1 MPAAAAGTATAAA
14 VTAGAAAVMTR
25 PIFLVLALLVAAVVC
40 FSLEKISVDVTTL
53 LLLCALVLLGLLPI
67 REAFAGFSSD
77 IVIVL
82 AALFV
87 LSGALIRSGVMEGFG
102 AALARLG
109 GTSRTRVLLVLMP
122 ATACIAA
129 FLHNTTTTAVFLPA
143 VLGLCKKSRLNPSQ
157 VLIPFAFA
165 SMMGGTCTLLA
176 SSTTIAASGA
186 MASAGLRP
194 IGLFEFLPVGLAVV
208 GTGILYMV
216 AIGARFLPRREEASL
231 TDSYHVRE
239 YLSEVVVTAGSPLA
253 GRTLRDLRL
262 RAGGLTVLAIHRGER
277 TLYPGPAESLES
289 GDLLIVKA
297 GREALLAV
305 KQAEGMEIVP
315 DLRLGDQDLAGGTVK
330 IAEAI
335 VMPQSL
341 LIGRT
346 LRELDFRRRYGLT
359 VIAVHRRGHAFPTK
373 IGRLALQVGDV
384 LLLQGDAE
392 RFAGL
397 ASSIDVWVLEQSE
410 HRPVRRRRRLLALG
424 LFAAAVGA
432 AGTGVV
438 PLAVAFLLAALAAIL
453 LKLISAEE
461 AYQHI
466 HWRLIILIAGM
477 TSFGAAMQRSGAA
490 AYLANLIVHWGAPL
504 GVPYIMLGFALLTM
518 LLSQPMSNAAAA
530 LVVLPVALSTAVR
543 LHVEPRTFGILVA
556 LAASISY
563 ITPFEPS
570 CLLVY
575 GPGKYRFRD
584 FFVAGAPLSLLLLVI
599 LMLLVPLLWPLR

>member
-1 MPAAAAGTATAAA
+1 
-14 VTAGAAAVMTR
+14 MTL
-25 PIFLVLALLVAAVVC
+25 PIFLVLALLVTVVIC
-40 FSLEKISVDVTTL
+40 FSLEKISVDIITL
-53 LLLCALVLLGLLPI
+53 LLLCALVLLRLLPI

-87 LSGALIRSGVMEGFG
+87 LSGALIKTGVMENFG
-102 AALARLG
+102 SAISKIA

-157 VLIPFAFA
+157 ILIPFAYA

-176 SSTTIAASGA
+176 SSTTIAASGY

-194 IGLFEFLPVGLAVV
+194 IGLFEFLPFGLAVV

-216 AIGARFLPRREEASL
+216 AIGVRFLPRRAEGSL
-231 TDSYHVRE
+231 TDSYNVRE
-239 YLSEVVVTAGSPLA
+239 YLSEVVVTGRSPLA
-253 GRTLRDLRL
+253 GRTMRELRL
-262 RAGGLTVLAIHRGER
+262 SAMGLTVLAIHRGDQ
-277 TLYPGPAESLES
+277 TLYPGPGVSLAA

-297 GREALLAV
+297 SREALLEV
-305 KQAEGMEIVP
+305 KQTEGMEIVP
-315 DLRLGDQDLAGGTVK
+315 DLRLGDQDLVGGTVK

-346 LRELDFRRRYGLT
+346 LRELNFRHRYGLT

-373 IGRLALQVGDV
+373 IGSLSLSVGDV
-384 LLLQGDAE
+384 LLPQGDAE
-392 RFAGL
+392 RFAELGNSL
-397 ASSIDVWVLEQSE
+397 DVWVLEQSE
-410 HRPVRRRRRLLALG
+410 HYAGARRPRQRLLVVG
-424 LFAAAVGA
+424 LFAVAVGA
-432 AGTGVV
+432 AGIGAV
-438 PLAVAFLLAALAAIL
+438 PLAIAFLLAALAAIL
-453 LKLISAEE
+453 LKLISTEE
-461 AYQHI
+461 AYKSI

-477 TSFGAAMQRSGAA
+477 TSFGTAMKSSGAA

-504 GVPYIMLGFALLTM
+504 GVPYILLGFAVLTM

-530 LVVLPVALSTAVR
+530 LVVLPVALSTAAA
-543 LHVEPRTFGILVA
+543 LHVQPRTFGIVVT

-584 FFVAGAPLSLLLLVI
+584 FLIAGAPLSLLLLVV
-599 LMLLVPLLWPLR
+599 LMLLAPLLWPLR

>member
-1 MPAAAAGTATAAA
+1 
-14 VTAGAAAVMTR
+14 MTL
-25 PIFLVLALLVAAVVC
+25 PIFLVLALLVTAVIC
-40 FSLEKISVDVTTL
+40 FSLEKISVDIVTL
-53 LLLCALVLLGLLPI
+53 LLLCALVLLRLLPI

-87 LSGALIRSGVMEGFG
+87 LSGALIKTGVMENFG
-102 AALARLG
+102 SAILKIA
-109 GTSRTRVLLVLMP
+109 GTNRTRILLVLMP

-143 VLGLCKKSRLNPSQ
+143 VLGLCRKSRLSPSQ
-157 VLIPFAFA
+157 ILIPFAFA

-176 SSTTIAASGA
+176 SSTTIAASGY
-186 MASAGLRP
+186 MAGAGLRP
-194 IGLFEFLPVGLAVV
+194 IGLFEFLPFGLAVV
-208 GTGILYMV
+208 GTGVLYMV
-216 AIGARFLPRREEASL
+216 AIGARFLPRRAEGSL
-231 TDSYHVRE
+231 TDSYQVRE
-239 YLSEVVVTAGSPLA
+239 YLSEVVVTRRSPLA
-253 GRTLRDLRL
+253 GRTLPELRL
-262 RAGGLTVLAIHRGER
+262 SAMGLTVLAIHRGDR
-277 TLYPGPAESLES
+277 TLYPGPGVSLAA

-297 GREALLAV
+297 SREALLEV
-305 KQAEGMEIVP
+305 KQTEGMEIVP
-315 DLRLGDQDLAGGTVK
+315 DLRLGDQDLVGGTVK

-335 VMPQSL
+335 IMPQSL

-346 LRELDFRRRYGLT
+346 LRELNFRHRYGLT

-373 IGRLALQVGDV
+373 IGNLNLSVGDV

-392 RFAGL
+392 RFADLGDSL
-397 ASSIDVWVLEQSE
+397 DVWVLEQTE
-410 HRPVRRRRRLLALG
+410 HYAGARRSRKRLLAVG
-424 LFAAAVGA
+424 LFALAVGA
-432 AGTGVV
+432 AGIGAL
-438 PLAVAFLLAALAAIL
+438 PLAIAFLLAALAAIL
-453 LKLISAEE
+453 LKLISTEE
-461 AYQHI
+461 AYKSI

-477 TSFGAAMQRSGAA
+477 TSFGAAMKSSGAA

-504 GVPYIMLGFALLTM
+504 GVPYILLGFAVLTM

-530 LVVLPVALSTAVR
+530 LVVLPVALSTAAA
-543 LHVEPRTFGILVA
+543 LHVQPRTFGIVVT

-584 FFVAGAPLSLLLLVI
+584 FLIAGAPLSLLLLGV
-599 LMLLVPLLWPLR
+599 LMLLAPLLWPLQ

>member
-1 MPAAAAGTATAAA
+1 
-14 VTAGAAAVMTR
+14 MTL
-25 PIFLVLALLVAAVVC
+25 PIFLVLALLVTVVIC
-40 FSLEKISVDVTTL
+40 FSLEKISVDITTL
-53 LLLCALVLLGLLPI
+53 LLLCALVLLRLLPI

-87 LSGALIRSGVMEGFG
+87 LSGALIKTGVMESFG
-102 AALARLG
+102 DAVSKIA

-143 VLGLCKKSRLNPSQ
+143 VLGLCRKSRLSPSQ

-176 SSTTIAASGA
+176 SSTTIAASGY

-194 IGLFEFLPVGLAVV
+194 IGLFEFLPFGLAVV

-216 AIGARFLPRREEASL
+216 AVGARFLPRHPEASL
-231 TDSYHVRE
+231 TDSYRVRE
-239 YLSEVVVTAGSPLA
+239 YLSEVVVTGRSPLA
-253 GRTLRDLRL
+253 GRTLRELRL
-262 RAGGLTVLAIHRGER
+262 SAMGLTVLAIHRGDR
-277 TLYPGPAESLES
+277 TLSSGPGVSLAT

-297 GREALLAV
+297 SREALLAV

-315 DLRLGDQDLAGGTVK
+315 DLHLGDQDLVGGTVK

-346 LRELDFRRRYGLT
+346 LRELDFRHRYGLT

-373 IGRLALQVGDV
+373 IGNLSLSVGDV

-392 RFAGL
+392 RFAELGNSL
-397 ASSIDVWVLEQSE
+397 DVWVLEQSE
-410 HRPVRRRRRLLALG
+410 HYPARRRQRLLVVG
-424 LFAAAVGA
+424 LFAAAVGGA
-432 AGTGVV
+432 AIGAL
-438 PLAVAFLLAALAAIL
+438 PLAIAFLLAALAAIL

-461 AYQHI
+461 AYKSI

-477 TSFGAAMQRSGAA
+477 TSFGAAMKSSGAA

-504 GVPYIMLGFALLTM
+504 GVPYILLGFALLTM

-530 LVVLPVALSTAVR
+530 LVVLPIALSTAAALQVQ
-543 LHVEPRTFGILVA
+543 PRTFGIVVT

-584 FFVAGAPLSLLLLVI
+584 FLIAGAPLSLLLLVV
-599 LMLLVPLLWPLR
+599 LMLLGPLLWPLR

>member
-1 MPAAAAGTATAAA
+1 
-14 VTAGAAAVMTR
+14 MTL
-25 PIFLVLALLVAAVVC
+25 PIFLVLALLVAVAVC
-40 FSLEKISVDVTTL
+40 FSLETISVDITTL

-67 REAFAGFSSD
+67 REAFSGFSSD

-82 AALFV
+82 ASLFV
-87 LSGALIRSGVMEGFG
+87 LSGALIKTGVMENFG
-102 AALARLG
+102 SAISRVA
-109 GTSRTRVLLVLMP
+109 GTSPTRVLLLLMP
-122 ATACIAA
+122 ATAFIAA
-129 FLHNTTTTAVFLPA
+129 FIHNTTTTAVFLPA

-157 VLIPFAFA
+157 ILIPFAFA

-176 SSTTIAASGA
+176 SSTTIAASGY

-194 IGLFEFLPVGLAVV
+194 IGLFEFLPVGVAIV
-208 GTGILYMV
+208 GTGVLYMV
-216 AIGARFLPRREEASL
+216 LIGARLLPRRAEGSL
-231 TDSYHVRE
+231 TDSYNVRE
-239 YLSEVVVTAGSPLA
+239 YLSEVVITTGSPLA
-253 GRTLRDLRL
+253 GRTMRDLRPS
-262 RAGGLTVLAIHRGER
+262 AMGLTVLAIHRGDQ
-277 TLYPGPAESLES
+277 TLYPGPGVSLSE

-297 GREALLAV
+297 SREALLEV
-305 KQAEGMEIVP
+305 KRTEGMEIVP
-315 DLRLGDQDLAGGTVK
+315 DLHLGDQDLIGGTIK

-346 LRELDFRRRYGLT
+346 LRELDFRHRYGLT

-373 IGRLALQVGDV
+373 IGSLALRVGDV

-392 RFAGL
+392 RFADLGSNL
-397 ASSIDVWVLEQSE
+397 DVWVLEQTE
-410 HRPVRRRRRLLALG
+410 HVRTHRRRRFLAIG
-424 LFAAAVGA
+424 LFVLAVVA
-432 AGTGVV
+432 AGIGAV
-438 PLAVAFLLAALAAIL
+438 PLAIAFLLAALAAIL

-461 AYQHI
+461 AYKYI

-477 TSFGAAMQRSGAA
+477 TSFGLAMKSSGAA

-504 GVPYIMLGFALLTM
+504 GVPYIMLGFAVLTM

-530 LVVLPVALSTAVR
+530 LVVLPVALSTAAG
-543 LHVEPRTFGILVA
+543 LHVQPRTFGIVVA

-584 FFVAGAPLSLLLLVI
+584 FLIAGAPLSLLLLIV
-599 LMLLVPLLWPLR
+599 LMLLVPRLWPLR

>member
-1 MPAAAAGTATAAA
+1 
-14 VTAGAAAVMTR
+14 MTL
-25 PIFLVLALLVAAVVC
+25 PIFLVLALLVTVMVC
-40 FSLEKISVDVTTL
+40 FALEKISVDIITL
-53 LLLCALVLLGLLPI
+53 LLLCALVLLRLLPI

-87 LSGALIRSGVMEGFG
+87 LSGALIKTGVMENFG
-102 AALARLG
+102 SAISKIA

-143 VLGLCKKSRLNPSQ
+143 VLGLCRKSRLSPSQ

-176 SSTTIAASGA
+176 SSTTIAASGY

-194 IGLFEFLPVGLAVV
+194 IGLFEFLPFGLAVV

-216 AIGARFLPRREEASL
+216 AIGARFLPRRAEGSL
-231 TDSYHVRE
+231 TDSYQVRE
-239 YLSEVVVTAGSPLA
+239 YLSEVVVTGRSPLA
-253 GRTLRDLRL
+253 GRTMRELRL
-262 RAGGLTVLAIHRGER
+262 SAMGLTVLAIHRGDQ
-277 TLYPGPAESLES
+277 TLYPGPGVSLEA

-297 GREALLAV
+297 RREALLEV
-305 KQAEGMEIVP
+305 KQTEGMEIVP
-315 DLRLGDQDLAGGTVK
+315 DLHLGDKDLVGGTVK

-335 VMPQSL
+335 IMPQSL

-346 LRELDFRRRYGLT
+346 LRELNFRHRFGLT

-373 IGRLALQVGDV
+373 IGTLSLRVGDV

-392 RFAGL
+392 RFTDLGNSL
-397 ASSIDVWVLEQSE
+397 DVWVLEQTE
-410 HRPVRRRRRLLALG
+410 HYAGARRSRQRLLAVG

-432 AGTGVV
+432 AGLGVL
-438 PLAVAFLLAALAAIL
+438 PLAIAFLLAALAAIL
-453 LKLISAEE
+453 LKLISTEE
-461 AYQHI
+461 AYKSI

-477 TSFGAAMQRSGAA
+477 TSFGAAMKSSGAA

-504 GVPYIMLGFALLTM
+504 GIPYILLAFAVLTM

-530 LVVLPVALSTAVR
+530 LVVLPVALSTATA
-543 LHVEPRTFGILVA
+543 LHVQPRTFGIVVT

-584 FFVAGAPLSLLLLVI
+584 FLIAGAPLSLLLLGV
-599 LMLLVPLLWPLR
+599 LMVLAPLLWPLR

>member
-1 MPAAAAGTATAAA
+1 
-14 VTAGAAAVMTR
+14 MTL
-25 PIFLVLALLVAAVVC
+25 PIFLVLALLVAVAIC
-40 FSLEKISVDVTTL
+40 FSLERISVDIITL
-53 LLLCALVLLGLLPI
+53 LLLCALVLLRLLPI

-87 LSGALIRSGVMEGFG
+87 LSGALIKTGVMENFG
-102 AALARLG
+102 SAISKIA
-109 GTSRTRVLLVLMP
+109 GTSRIRVLLVLMP

-157 VLIPFAFA
+157 ILIPFAYA

-176 SSTTIAASGA
+176 SSTTIAASGY

-194 IGLFEFLPVGLAVV
+194 IGLFEFLPFGLAVI

-216 AIGARFLPRREEASL
+216 AIGVRFLPRRAEGSL
-231 TDSYHVRE
+231 TDNYQVRE
-239 YLSEVVVTAGSPLA
+239 YLSEVVVTGRSPLA
-253 GRTLRDLRL
+253 GRTMRELRL
-262 RAGGLTVLAIHRGER
+262 TAMGLTVLAIHRGDQ
-277 TLYPGPAESLES
+277 TLYPGPGVSLEA

-297 GREALLAV
+297 RREALLEV
-305 KQAEGMEIVP
+305 KQTEGMEIVP
-315 DLRLGDQDLAGGTVK
+315 DLHLGDQDLVGGTVK

-335 VMPQSL
+335 IMPQSL

-346 LRELDFRRRYGLT
+346 LRELNFRHRYGLT

-373 IGRLALQVGDV
+373 IGTLSLRVGDV

-392 RFAGL
+392 RFTDLGNSL
-397 ASSIDVWVLEQSE
+397 DVWVLEQTE
-410 HRPVRRRRRLLALG
+410 HYAGARRSRQRLLAVG

-432 AGTGVV
+432 AGLGVL
-438 PLAVAFLLAALAAIL
+438 PLAIAFLLAALAAIL
-453 LKLISAEE
+453 LKLISTEE
-461 AYQHI
+461 AYKAI

-477 TSFGAAMQRSGAA
+477 TSFGAAMKSSGAA

-504 GVPYIMLGFALLTM
+504 GVPYILLGFAVLTM

-530 LVVLPVALSTAVR
+530 LVVLPVALSTAAA
-543 LHVEPRTFGILVA
+543 LHVQPRTFGIVVT

-584 FFVAGAPLSLLLLVI
+584 FLIAGAPLSLLLLGV
-599 LMLLVPLLWPLR
+599 LMVLAPLLWPLR

>member
-1 MPAAAAGTATAAA
+1 
-14 VTAGAAAVMTR
+14 MTL
-25 PIFLVLALLVAAVVC
+25 PIFLVLALLVAVAIG
-40 FSLEKISVDVTTL
+40 FALEKISVDIITL
-53 LLLCALVLLGLLPI
+53 LLLCALVLLRLLPI

-87 LSGALIRSGVMEGFG
+87 LSGALIKTGVMENFG
-102 AALARLG
+102 SAIAKIA

-176 SSTTIAASGA
+176 SSTTIAASGY

-194 IGLFEFLPVGLAVV
+194 IGLFEFLPFGLAVI

-216 AIGARFLPRREEASL
+216 AIGARFLPRREEGSL
-231 TDSYHVRE
+231 TDSYQVRE
-239 YLSEVVVTAGSPLA
+239 YLSEVVVTGRSPLA
-253 GRTLRDLRL
+253 GRTMRELRL
-262 RAGGLTVLAIHRGER
+262 TAMGLTVLAIHRGDQ
-277 TLYPGPAESLES
+277 TLYPGPGVSLEA

-297 GREALLAV
+297 RREALLEV
-305 KQAEGMEIVP
+305 KQTEGMEIVP
-315 DLRLGDQDLAGGTVK
+315 DLHLGDQDLVGGTVK

-335 VMPQSL
+335 IMPQSL

-346 LRELDFRRRYGLT
+346 LRELNFRHRYGLT

-373 IGRLALQVGDV
+373 IGTLSLRVGDV

-392 RFAGL
+392 RFTDLGNSL
-397 ASSIDVWVLEQSE
+397 DVWVLEQTE
-410 HRPVRRRRRLLALG
+410 HFAGARRSRQRLVAVG

-432 AGTGVV
+432 AAIGV
-438 PLAVAFLLAALAAIL
+438 PLAIAFLLAALAAIL
-453 LKLISAEE
+453 LELISAEE
-461 AYQHI
+461 AYKSI

-477 TSFGAAMQRSGAA
+477 TSFGAAMKSSGAA
-490 AYLANLIVHWGAPL
+490 AYLAKLIVHWGAPL
-504 GVPYIMLGFALLTM
+504 GVPYILLGFAVLTM

-530 LVVLPVALSTAVR
+530 LVVLPVALSTAAA
-543 LHVEPRTFGILVA
+543 LHVQPRTFGIVVT

-584 FFVAGAPLSLLLLVI
+584 FLIAGAPLSLLLLGV
-599 LMLLVPLLWPLR
+599 LMLLAPLLWPLR

>member
-1 MPAAAAGTATAAA
+1 
-14 VTAGAAAVMTR
+14 MTL
-25 PIFLVLALLVAAVVC
+25 PIFLVLALLVTVAIC
-40 FSLEKISVDVTTL
+40 FSLEKISVDIITL
-53 LLLCALVLLGLLPI
+53 LLLCALVLLHLLPI

-87 LSGALIRSGVMEGFG
+87 LSGALIKSGVMENFG
-102 AALARLG
+102 SAISRIA

-143 VLGLCKKSRLNPSQ
+143 VLGLCKRSRLSPSQ
-157 VLIPFAFA
+157 VLIPFAYA

-176 SSTTIAASGA
+176 SSTTIAASGY

-194 IGLFEFLPVGLAVV
+194 IGLFEFLPFGLAVV

-216 AIGARFLPRREEASL
+216 AIGARFLPRRAEGSL

-239 YLSEVVVTAGSPLA
+239 YLSEVVVTGRSPLA
-253 GRTLRDLRL
+253 GRTMRELRL
-262 RAGGLTVLAIHRGER
+262 SAMGLTVLAIHRGDQ
-277 TLYPGPAESLES
+277 TLYPGPGVSLAA

-297 GREALLAV
+297 RREALLEV
-305 KQAEGMEIVP
+305 KQTEGMEIVP
-315 DLRLGDQDLAGGTVK
+315 DLHLGDQDLVGGTVK

-346 LRELDFRRRYGLT
+346 LRELNFRHRYGLT

-373 IGRLALQVGDV
+373 IGSLSLRVGDV

-392 RFAGL
+392 RFADLGNSL
-397 ASSIDVWVLEQSE
+397 DVWVLEQTE
-410 HRPVRRRRRLLALG
+410 HYAGARRSRQRLLAVG
-424 LFAAAVGA
+424 LFAVAVVA
-432 AGTGVV
+432 AGIGVL
-438 PLAVAFLLAALAAIL
+438 PLAIAFLLAALAAIL

-461 AYQHI
+461 AYKSI

-477 TSFGAAMQRSGAA
+477 TSFGAAMKSSGAA

-504 GVPYIMLGFALLTM
+504 GVPYILLGFAVLTM

-530 LVVLPVALSTAVR
+530 LVVLPVALSTAAA
-543 LHVEPRTFGILVA
+543 LHVQPRTFGIVVT

-584 FFVAGAPLSLLLLVI
+584 FLIAGAPLSLLLLGV
-599 LMLLVPLLWPLR
+599 LMLLAPLLWPLR

>member
-1 MPAAAAGTATAAA
+1 
-14 VTAGAAAVMTR
+14 MTL
-25 PIFLVLALLVAAVVC
+25 PIFLVLALLVTVAIC
-40 FSLEKISVDVTTL
+40 FSLEKISVDIITL
-53 LLLCALVLLGLLPI
+53 LLLCALVLLRLLTI

-87 LSGALIRSGVMEGFG
+87 LSGALIKTGVMENFG
-102 AALARLG
+102 SAISRIA

-157 VLIPFAFA
+157 ILIPFAFA

-176 SSTTIAASGA
+176 SSTTIAASGY

-194 IGLFEFLPVGLAVV
+194 IGLFEFLPFGLAVI

-216 AIGARFLPRREEASL
+216 AIGARFLPRRAEGSL

-239 YLSEVVVTAGSPLA
+239 YLSEVMVTDRSPLA
-253 GRTLRDLRL
+253 GRTMRELRL
-262 RAGGLTVLAIHRGER
+262 AAMGLTVLAIHRGDQ
-277 TLYPGPAESLES
+277 TLYSGPGVSLAA

-297 GREALLAV
+297 SREALLEV
-305 KQAEGMEIVP
+305 KQTEGMEIVP
-315 DLRLGDQDLAGGTVK
+315 DLQLGDQDLVGGTVK

-335 VMPQSL
+335 IMPQSL

-346 LRELDFRRRYGLT
+346 LRELNFRHRYGLT

-373 IGRLALQVGDV
+373 IGTLSLRVGDV

-392 RFAGL
+392 RFADLGNSL
-397 ASSIDVWVLEQSE
+397 DIWVLEQTE
-410 HRPVRRRRRLLALG
+410 HYAGARRSRQRLLAVG
-424 LFAAAVGA
+424 LFAVAVAA
-432 AGTGVV
+432 AGVGVV
-438 PLAVAFLLAALAAIL
+438 PLAIAFLLAALAAIL

-461 AYQHI
+461 AYKSI

-477 TSFGAAMQRSGAA
+477 TSFGAAMKSSGAA

-504 GVPYIMLGFALLTM
+504 GVPYILLGFAVLTM

-530 LVVLPVALSTAVR
+530 LVVLPVALSTAAA
-543 LHVEPRTFGILVA
+543 LHVQPRTFGIVVT

-584 FFVAGAPLSLLLLVI
+584 FLIAGAPLSLLLLGVLI
-599 LMLLVPLLWPLR
+599 LLAPLLWPLR

>member
-1 MPAAAAGTATAAA
+1 
-14 VTAGAAAVMTR
+14 MTL
-25 PIFLVLALLVAAVVC
+25 PIFLVLALLVAVAIC
-40 FSLEKISVDVTTL
+40 FSLEKISVDIITL
-53 LLLCALVLLGLLPI
+53 LLLCALVLLRLLPI

-87 LSGALIRSGVMEGFG
+87 LSGALIKTGVMENFG
-102 AALARLG
+102 SAISKIA

-129 FLHNTTTTAVFLPA
+129 FMHNTTTTAVFLPA

-157 VLIPFAFA
+157 ILIPFAFA

-176 SSTTIAASGA
+176 SSTTIAASGY

-194 IGLFEFLPVGLAVV
+194 IGLFEFLPFGLAVI

-216 AIGARFLPRREEASL
+216 AIGARFLPRRAEGSL
-231 TDSYHVRE
+231 TDSYQVRE
-239 YLSEVVVTAGSPLA
+239 YLSEVVVTGRSPLA
-253 GRTLRDLRL
+253 GRTMRELRL
-262 RAGGLTVLAIHRGER
+262 TAMGLTVLAIHRGDQ
-277 TLYPGPAESLES
+277 TLYPGPGVSLEA

-297 GREALLAV
+297 RREALLEV
-305 KQAEGMEIVP
+305 KQTEGMEIVP
-315 DLRLGDQDLAGGTVK
+315 DLHLGDQDLVGGTVK

-341 LIGRT
+341 LIGRS
-346 LRELDFRRRYGLT
+346 LRELNFRHRYGLT

-373 IGRLALQVGDV
+373 IGTLALRVGDV

-392 RFAGL
+392 RFADLGNSL
-397 ASSIDVWVLEQSE
+397 DVWVLEQTE
-410 HRPVRRRRRLLALG
+410 HYAGARRSRQRLLAVG
-424 LFAAAVGA
+424 LFAVAVGA
-432 AGTGVV
+432 AGIGV
-438 PLAVAFLLAALAAIL
+438 PLAIAFLLAALAAIL

-461 AYQHI
+461 AYKSI

-477 TSFGAAMQRSGAA
+477 TSFGAAMKSSGAA

-504 GVPYIMLGFALLTM
+504 GVPYILLGFAVLTM

-530 LVVLPVALSTAVR
+530 LVVLPVALSTAAA
-543 LHVEPRTFGILVA
+543 LHVQPRTFGIVVT

-584 FFVAGAPLSLLLLVI
+584 FLIAGAPLSLLLLGV
-599 LMLLVPLLWPLR
+599 LMLLAPLLWPLR